1 MTARLLAA
9 FVVIALGMLLLARL
23 AVALLPWGL
32 ALAAV
37 VALGGVGALVVLVC
51 VGKQGDEP

>member
-1 MTARLLAA
+1 MTARLVAA
-9 FVVIALGMLLLARL
+9 LVVIALGVLLVARV

-37 VALGGVGALVVLVC
+37 VGLGGVGALVVLVC
-51 VGKQGDEP
+51 VGSKEEN